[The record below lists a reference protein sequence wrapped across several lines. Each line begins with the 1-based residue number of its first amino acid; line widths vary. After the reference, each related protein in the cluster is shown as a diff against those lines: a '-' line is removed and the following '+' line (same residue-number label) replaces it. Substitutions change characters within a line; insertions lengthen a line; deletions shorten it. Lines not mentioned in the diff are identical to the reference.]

1 MVQWLAISRSV
12 RGTMSCILG
21 ILAVILL
28 GLNPNAA
35 LAKPRFARGIGV
47 AHTLAWAQ
55 IEPASTQ
62 FVFPP
67 FADPSRS
74 LAREELIS
82 LQRSG
87 FDFVRL
93 ATDPGPF
100 LQFKGQRRDALDTMI
115 RDHVGL
121 ILSSGLSVIID
132 FYPSDLN
139 PLYTSQALTA

>member
-1 MVQWLAISRSV
+1 MVHWVTIRRSV

-21 ILAVILL
+21 LLTVILL
-28 GLNPNAA
+28 GLNPSGAF
-35 LAKPRFARGIGV
+35 AKPRFSRGIAV

-67 FADPSRS
+67 FADASRS

-82 LQRSG
+82 LRRSG

-93 ATDPGPF
+93 AIDPGPF
-100 LQFKGQRRDALDTMI
+100 LQFKGQRRDALDAITMAQV
-115 RDHVGL
+115 RL
-121 ILSSGLSVIID
+121 
-132 FYPSDLN
+132 
-139 PLYTSQALTA
+139 